1 MGSMNHLLTLPAL
14 FLFAVAA
21 VAAAQDAAS
30 QAPATPVPASP
41 DATVQDA
48 AMQEAPP
55 VSRHNFRYS
64 FAIIDDATFYSDLRV
79 KTPQVLNQL
88 LLEPSFTLR
97 YRERW
102 SFSSSVV
109 GLANTYGDTHTG
121 LRVKEAY
128 AGLSAGDFDFM
139 AGRRIVRWGTGYAFT
154 AAGVL
159 DPPRSATNPTDRLNI
174 NEGRDMIKADWV
186 HGPHALTLAWSSAV
200 LAPSKSTLHDTTA
213 FRYNVLVRGFDTA
226 LIAGNDRGG
235 DAFGALAFTRVL
247 GQAWEVHGEAAWRE
261 HEAILL
267 GAKYTLT
274 NGITFIGEFY
284 TPPNTAY
291 YRSMSI
297 SPTAGRQHYAFLR
310 ASKSR
315 LRELPGWKQ
324 WDLTGSAVMNL
335 DDHSYTGI
343 FDAERRFGN
352 RFSSYVHLEVPQ
364 GKKTSEYGV
373 TPYAASTSAGVRFQL

>member
-1 MGSMNHLLTLPAL
+1 MKTLLTLPVL
-14 FLFAVAA
+14 FLFAVASLG
-21 VAAAQDAAS
+21 AAQDASTQAS
-30 QAPATPVPASP
+30 ASPVPASP
-41 DATVQDA
+41 DATVQDP

-64 FAIIDDATFYSDLRV
+64 FAVIDDATFYSDLRV
-79 KTPQVLNQL
+79 KEPQVLNQL

-109 GLANTYGDTHTG
+109 GLASTYGDTHTG

-159 DPPRSATNPTDRLNI
+159 DPPRIATNPTDRLSI

-200 LAPSKSTLHDTTA
+200 LAPAKSTLHDTTA
-213 FRYNVLVRGFDTA
+213 FRYNVLVHGFDTA
-226 LIAGNDRGG
+226 LIAGDDRGG

-267 GAKYTLT
+267 GAKYTLV

-297 SPTAGRQHYAFLR
+297 SPLAGRQHYAFLR

-364 GKKTSEYGV
+364 GKKTSEYGA
-373 TPYAASTSAGVRFQL
+373 TPDAASTSAGVRFQL

>member
-1 MGSMNHLLTLPAL
+1 MKTLLTLPAL
-14 FLFAVAA
+14 FLLAVSYATA
-21 VAAAQDAAS
+21 GQDAATH
-30 QAPATPVPASP
+30 QAPASP

-48 AMQEAPP
+48 PMQEAPP
-55 VSRHNFRYS
+55 ISRPNFRYS
-64 FAIIDDATFYSDLRV
+64 FAVIDDATFYTNLRV
-79 KTPQVLNQL
+79 KAPQVLNQL

-97 YRERW
+97 YRDRW

-109 GLANTYGDTHTG
+109 GLASTYGDTHTG

-159 DPPRSATNPTDRLNI
+159 DPPRIPTNPTDRLNL

-200 LAPSKSTLHDTTA
+200 LAPSKATLHDTTA
-213 FRYNVLVRGFDTA
+213 FRYNVLVHGFDTA
-226 LIAGNDRGG
+226 LIAGDDRGG

-274 NGITFIGEFY
+274 NGVTFIGEFY

-297 SPTAGRQHYAFLR
+297 SPLAGRQHYAFLR

-324 WDLTGSAVMNL
+324 WDMTGSAVMNL

-364 GKKTSEYGV
+364 GKKTSEFGV